1 MTLNKQL
8 IKLNKN
14 KTDQSSKQT
23 HINTKKEYKFNLL

>member
-23 HINTKKEYKFNLL
+23 DINTKGGYKFNLL